1 MLLPS
6 TFKCQLL
13 PVDELDSI
21 LYEINFLVKD
31 TKDRIKEKS
40 DAKAHKGCA
49 SVCEER
55 CGEA

>member
-21 LYEINFLVKD
+21 LYEINFLVED

-40 DAKAHKGCA
+40 DAKAHKGLCIC
-49 SVCEER
+49 VRRREV
-55 CGEA
+55 